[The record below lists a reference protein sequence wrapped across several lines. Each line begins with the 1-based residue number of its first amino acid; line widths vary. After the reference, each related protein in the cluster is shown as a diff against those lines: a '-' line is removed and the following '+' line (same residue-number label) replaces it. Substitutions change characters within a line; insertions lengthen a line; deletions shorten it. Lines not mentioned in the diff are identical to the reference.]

1 MRIDEISIG
10 ANPPYD
16 INVIIEVPHGG
27 QPVKYELD
35 KASGTLFVDRFMHT
49 AMNYPCNYGFVPHT
63 LSDDGDPVDVLV
75 VSRIPVVPGAVIRSR
90 PIGVLLME
98 DEAGQDEK
106 ILAVP
111 VDALNPYYKE
121 VSSYRDLPKI
131 LLDRIAHFFDHYKDL
146 EAGKWVTIEGWLGP
160 EEAKAE
166 IVASIERYKA
176 APDKPQF

>member
-1 MRIDEISIG
+1 MRIDEIPIG

-16 INVIIEVPHGG
+16 LNVIIEVPHGG
-27 QPVKYELD
+27 HPVKYELD

-106 ILAVP
+106 ILAV
-111 VDALNPYYKE
+111 
-121 VSSYRDLPKI
+121 
-131 LLDRIAHFFDHYKDL
+131 
-146 EAGKWVTIEGWLGP
+146 
-160 EEAKAE
+160 
-166 IVASIERYKA
+166 
-176 APDKPQF
+176 